1 MDAVFSIPEHERLSI
16 MDRTIAARIRKA
28 KDGLPWCAQ
37 PPTGRQFKKTGKN
50 SGEWSV
56 TNEGHRLG
64 QLLARYA
71 DGESIK
77 SLINEFGF
85 PSADRVRH
93 AMNYS
98 QLSGVYVARFNC
110 PELGIVDLKLPV
122 PAVPEIISS
131 ELAKRVKQRASHN
144 RTYNK
149 QERGTYLLTGFVRCA
164 RCNTSLTGQ
173 TNGRKRYRH
182 YSRGSECGYPSING
196 ELLESQVLD
205 FLYRFFLDET
215 AFNDAVKREMPSADD
230 RHNLVRDADRAKKQL
245 LGVNRSITNLVNA
258 IADGADVGLLLDKQD
273 SLKAERTA

>member
-122 PAVPEIISS
+122 PAVPEIISP

-245 LGVNRSITNLVNA
+245 LGVNRSITTTWWTP
-258 IADGADVGLLLDKQD
+258 
-273 SLKAERTA
+273 SLTGRTWGYCSTNKIR